1 MEEAIERE
9 RIRSANALRV
19 FDAAARWSSFT
30 RAAQE
35 LHVTQV
41 AVSRMVARLED
52 SLDVRL
58 FTRSAQGLR
67 LTEDGALLHAAVS
80 SGFAQM
86 ETALRELRRRRTD
99 RATVTLSLTSGFI
112 SHWLMPRYASFQ
124 LAVPRINLRFEVVSR
139 VLQGDVDEADL
150 GLRAHDPARH
160 WRSWPWCPE
169 IVVPLCS
176 PDYLRQFGSLDDARD
191 LRKHTLIHMTGTPFG
206 WDDWGAHAGVNCRRP
221 GNSLAFS
228 DGALVTQAAIIGQGV
243 ALGWVSAA
251 SAALCEGLLVPASRQ
266 VVRTGREYRLVA
278 RPGPVREEVAR
289 VRDWMVAQMQTDMAR
304 ITRRYAFLRTR

>member
-19 FDAAARWSSFT
+19 FEAAARCRSFT

-52 SLDVRL
+52 DLDVRL

-80 SGFAQM
+80 SGFGQM
-86 ETALRELRRRRTD
+86 EAALRELKRRRAD

-124 LAVPRINLRFEVVSR
+124 QTVPQINLRFEVVSR
-139 VLQGDVDEADL
+139 VLQGDVDEVDL
-150 GLRAHDPARH
+150 GLRAHDPNRH
-160 WRSWPWCPE
+160 WQTWPWCPE
-169 IVVPLCS
+169 IVIPLCS
-176 PDYLRQFGSLDDARD
+176 PDYLRRLGSLDDAKD
-191 LRKHTLIHMTGTPFG
+191 LRKHTLIHMTGTTFG
-206 WDDWGAHAGVNCRRP
+206 WDDYGARVGLDCRRP

-228 DGALVTQAAIIGQGV
+228 DGALVTQAALIGQGV

-251 SAALCEGLLVPASRQ
+251 SAALREGLLVPASRR

-278 RPGPVREEVAR
+278 KPGPIREEVTR
-289 VRDWMVAQMQTDMAR
+289 VREWMVAQMHDDMAR
-304 ITRRYAFLRTR
+304 ITRRYGFLREQ